1 MFYFA
6 KATFLLLLCA
16 TTPTPGEATCGECL
30 PIMEGDDAFINARL
44 WKTTDVEPAEYLGYY
59 SEDYSTIFESQPGFI
74 KFAATTT
81 QDPSIFLFYDIFD
94 TEENSK
100 AARKVASES
109 YDKYGEYDELLH
121 MYLGEINWSGAP
133 DDCIKGNKAGD
144 YLSSRFFY
152 DVDPVRA
159 TGSISSNYDVWK
171 DTESFESYISSYAV
185 DDTDESFFINTF
197 NDEEDNNEATDL
209 ALSTTNLDATTA
221 LIVSTVG
228 QVAFD
233 FTCSGNNFEFDM
245 KNMDDTSKGDADGG
259 DDGDDATCMTIGEIV
274 HSHPDLVHLSDIVN
288 AVEGG
293 LYAVEGG
300 DNEKWT
306 LFAPT
311 DLGDALDGVSDDTA
325 LNLLLFHSV
334 PGEAL
339 FSDDLPCISGDNL
352 TQMANGINTRT
363 LCDKDGPVG
372 QKGGG
377 NINGPADFVEVNIES
392 CNGVVHIIDKVLL
405 YPAL

>member
-1 MFYFA
+1 
-6 KATFLLLLCA
+6 L
-16 TTPTPGEATCGECL
+16 E
-30 PIMEGDDAFINARL
+30 
-44 WKTTDVEPAEYLGYY
+44 
-59 SEDYSTIFESQPGFI
+59 
-74 KFAATTT
+74 
-81 QDPSIFLFYDIFD
+81 
-94 TEENSK
+94 
-100 AARKVASES
+100 
-109 YDKYGEYDELLH
+109 
-121 MYLGEINWSGAP
+121 
-133 DDCIKGNKAGD
+133 
-144 YLSSRFFY
+144 
-152 DVDPVRA
+152 
-159 TGSISSNYDVWK
+159 
-171 DTESFESYISSYAV
+171 
-185 DDTDESFFINTF
+185 
-197 NDEEDNNEATDL
+197 
-209 ALSTTNLDATTA
+209 
-221 LIVSTVG
+221 
-228 QVAFD
+228 
-233 FTCSGNNFEFDM
+233 
-245 KNMDDTSKGDADGG
+245 
-259 DDGDDATCMTIGEIV
+259 GEIV

>member
-1 MFYFA
+1 
-6 KATFLLLLCA
+6 LLL
-16 TTPTPGEATCGECL
+16 
-30 PIMEGDDAFINARL
+30 
-44 WKTTDVEPAEYLGYY
+44 
-59 SEDYSTIFESQPGFI
+59 
-74 KFAATTT
+74 
-81 QDPSIFLFYDIFD
+81 
-94 TEENSK
+94 
-100 AARKVASES
+100 
-109 YDKYGEYDELLH
+109 
-121 MYLGEINWSGAP
+121 
-133 DDCIKGNKAGD
+133 
-144 YLSSRFFY
+144 
-152 DVDPVRA
+152 
-159 TGSISSNYDVWK
+159 
-171 DTESFESYISSYAV
+171 
-185 DDTDESFFINTF
+185 
-197 NDEEDNNEATDL
+197 
-209 ALSTTNLDATTA
+209 TA
-221 LIVSTVG
+221 LT
-228 QVAFD
+228 AL
-233 FTCSGNNFEFDM
+233 TCQLE
-245 KNMDDTSKGDADGG
+245 
-259 DDGDDATCMTIGEIV
+259 GEIV